1 MSSGGEP
8 HARLPGVIATVQRL
22 LQGAAQIAHTRL
34 ELAQLEL
41 QEEWVRLVRL
51 CVRAVAGLFLFFM
64 ATIAGSAWL
73 VLSVPPPWRSAC
85 LGAIALVCLAGA
97 GFAAWQV
104 RRLARRGRPL
114 MSWLAVPP
122 PRGRGS

>member
-1 MSSGGEP
+1 MSGGGQP
-8 HARLPGVIATVQRL
+8 HARLPGVVATVQRL
-22 LQGAAQIAHTRL
+22 LQGVAQIAHTRL

-41 QEEWVRLVRL
+41 QEEWTRLVRL

-64 ATIAGSAWL
+64 AAVAGSAWL
-73 VLSVPPPWRSAC
+73 VLSVPPQWRAAC
-85 LGAIALVCLAGA
+85 LGAIALACLAGA
-97 GFAAWQV
+97 VLAAWQV

>member
-1 MSSGGEP
+1 MSSGGQP
-8 HARLPGVIATVQRL
+8 HARLPGVIAIVQRL

-41 QEEWVRLVRL
+41 QQEWARLVRL

-64 ATIAGSAWL
+64 AAVAGSAWL
-73 VLSVPPPWRSAC
+73 VLSVPPQWRAAC
-85 LGAIALVCLAGA
+85 LGVIALTCLAGA
-97 GFAAWQV
+97 GLAAWQV

-114 MSWLAVPP
+114 ISLLGVPP
-122 PRGRGS
+122 PRGRGN